1 MPLGNGIQKWQGKL
15 CTITDIV
22 DQKRVASSS
31 ELCIQ
36 CSFGLISW
44 QCRVLSFPFVSFLLC
59 FLFSVCIVLYIINY
73 NPLDYFRI
81 MQIWWGRG
89 RTRGAKCGDVDSIAA
104 WLAWLAISQGEL
116 DWTRDII
123 WYYENSSTSQSP
135 DVLRTPQ
142 PFGIDLV
149 QSLTHL
155 TPGAH
160 RCATTHDAHQAL
172 EPHRLQ
178 ARWVAKGSSLWP
190 VQDQSKTM
198 AEKQPCLSLFCIP
211 WWDLI
216 GIVRSFGMTL
226 DYLHVSSH
234 FYLRWVERALVST
247 IFSWNFFVPG
257 LLQREVSVRR
267 SPGETVAG
275 LKSSHRQ
282 L

>member
-1 MPLGNGIQKWQGKL
+1 
-15 CTITDIV
+15 
-22 DQKRVASSS
+22 
-31 ELCIQ
+31 
-36 CSFGLISW
+36 
-44 QCRVLSFPFVSFLLC
+44 
-59 FLFSVCIVLYIINY
+59 
-73 NPLDYFRI
+73 

-226 DYLHVSSH
+226 DCLHVSSH

-275 LKSSHRQ
+275 LKNSHRQ
-282 L
+282 LEDMMS